1 MDAKRELVATQW
13 ARCVRFRETVEA
25 LYRDGVRI
33 FVEAGPRSNLCGFI
47 DDVLRGRP
55 YIALPSNVQHRT
67 GITQLNHLVAQL
79 AAHNV
84 PMRFAALYERRAP
97 QRIDLAPAVETQKV
111 AARRAMKLSTGLQ
124 PLRLPADFA
133 LAPKARQDVP
143 EIQLPAAR
151 IAAAPAPAAA
161 PPVNLRAEIVQR
173 HLQTMDQFLATQATV
188 LQTYLRA
195 RQAPL
200 AAVIELPFMQTV
212 TDLVEGQ
219 RATAVRRIR
228 LDEDRLYT
236 QHTLGREV
244 SVADPGLLALP
255 VVPFTVTM
263 EMLAEAAA
271 LLRPGKVVVGMTN
284 VRASRWITLEHDD
297 TVLEFSAASES
308 AEAVGVAAR
317 ERRSDSTLSPVIAEA
332 TIHFADAYPSRP
344 APVFTLRGDR
354 RSTWRP
360 EQLYR
365 EGMFHGP
372 CFQAVKSVERYGED
386 GNVSRLESLPRTD
399 LLQSNPNPRFL
410 LDPVLIDAAGQ
421 ALAYWVKERFGI
433 LVDVFPYGV
442 EAVRAYGPPPEP
454 GASFECRVRAEL
466 VGSAQTRCD
475 IDIVDAA
482 GNVLYAIEGWLDRRF
497 ELPEPFVRLRISPA
511 ESTLSAQW
519 DTPAAALPAT
529 HGVVCQRLS
538 CMTEDLLQA
547 HGGIWLKVLA
557 HLVLSRRERAEFES
571 MTAVPK
577 RRHEWLLGR
586 TVAKDAVRRL
596 VQQHVGLRLA
606 PADIEIVRDR
616 HGRPEV
622 AGAWVSALGA
632 APNVSISH
640 SCGTAVAVASGLVE
654 PRWSRHRV
662 DDEKRRVRQG
672 GIHNLGAAVAGIVR
686 AVLARRVGAAVV
698 VRKRIGGQGT
708 GPWPVRRSSRAGR
721 QDGGG

>member
-1 MDAKRELVATQW
+1 MRDYFNGVTFEPTAARLYSCVSAEPYPDDMRRERELVATQW

-25 LYRDGVRI
+25 MYRDGVRI
-33 FVEAGPRSNLCGFI
+33 FVEAGPRANLCGFI
-47 DDVLRGRP
+47 DDILRGRP

-317 ERRSDSTLSPVIAEA
+317 ERRSDSTFEPLRSPRRRSTSPTYIA
-332 TIHFADAYPSRP
+332 SRP

-399 LLQSNPNPRFL
+399 LLQSNPKPRFL

-482 GNVLYAIEGWLDRRF
+482 GNVLYDHRRMAGQALRTSGTVRPSPHLTGRVDAERAMGCAGGRATCDARSGVPAP
-497 ELPEPFVRLRISPA
+497 ELHDGRPA
-511 ESTLSAQW
+511 SGARRYLAQGAGASRAQPARAGGIRKY
-519 DTPAAALPAT
+519 DGRSKAAA
-529 HGVVCQRLS
+529 
-538 CMTEDLLQA
+538 
-547 HGGIWLKVLA
+547 
-557 HLVLSRRERAEFES
+557 
-571 MTAVPK
+571 
-577 RRHEWLLGR
+577 
-586 TVAKDAVRRL
+586 
-596 VQQHVGLRLA
+596 
-606 PADIEIVRDR
+606 
-616 HGRPEV
+616 
-622 AGAWVSALGA
+622 
-632 APNVSISH
+632 
-640 SCGTAVAVASGLVE
+640 
-654 PRWSRHRV
+654 
-662 DDEKRRVRQG
+662 
-672 GIHNLGAAVAGIVR
+672 
-686 AVLARRVGAAVV
+686 
-698 VRKRIGGQGT
+698 
-708 GPWPVRRSSRAGR
+708 
-721 QDGGG
+721 